1 MSAHRSQIAEYF
13 LVALHRGV
21 ARPEEAREWA
31 FRIIEVEQDALGEL
45 VDVAL
50 SKDAASLEAAL
61 KAIGG
66 PRDKLLAGKSVL
78 QRISEHLLS
87 GTYETKDAIL
97 VAMHTCQGVGLSQD
111 LYYEL
116 DAMNENLEYA
126 RDTGTAKENDV
137 RMELTALLGRF
148 GSLEK
153 GDA

>member
-1 MSAHRSQIAEYF
+1 
-13 LVALHRGV
+13 
-21 ARPEEAREWA
+21 
-31 FRIIEVEQDALGEL
+31 
-45 VDVAL
+45 
-50 SKDAASLEAAL
+50 
-61 KAIGG
+61 
-66 PRDKLLAGKSVL
+66 
-78 QRISEHLLS
+78 
-87 GTYETKDAIL
+87 
-97 VAMHTCQGVGLSQD
+97 MHTCQGVGLSQD